1 MIKEHRSI
9 TMPTFLLK
17 RNLQTKTK
25 KFYDGWTKEDFE
37 KEYLK
42 ISMNI
47 STLTKAQRQFIIN
60 SFKNAKDKNNKTP
73 DNINK

>member
-1 MIKEHRSI
+1 MIKENKST
-9 TMPTFLLK
+9 TMPTFLLQ
-17 RNLQTKTK
+17 RNLRTKTK

-42 ISMNI
+42 ISINT
-47 STLTKAQRQFIIN
+47 STLTKSQRQFIIN
-60 SFKNAKDKNNKTP
+60 SFKNAKNKDNKTL